1 MESELRKNSGNFLYP
16 SGTVKR
22 MSMFL
27 PSDIKLS
34 FFNLLLQHFK
44 DKKILAK
51 EIGCSIKSLD
61 KWSKGEI
68 DDKYF
73 SKILALALELPEAKS
88 LLKESFNEI
97 TDLCTNL
104 SILKEEKTSKVNQ
117 LMRALDEKSKEIIMH
132 VWKNRYAKISEI
144 STLISSPNDACT
156 LTKIRE
162 VINPIAKNI
171 LGKPILL
178 FEESK
183 IDPVTNNKVFFSWWL
198 SDSIDLIK
206 KEKEMLDVFNEENFL
221 KIVTEMPNAK
231 EKDIMI
237 DINDEA
243 LMIYADTSDG
253 RYHRKIPLFYA
264 IDNIAEKTYK
274 NGILEVKLKK
284 TIGD

>member
-206 KEKEMLDVFNEENFL
+206 KDEKMLDIFNEEAYL
-221 KIVTEMPNAK
+221 KVTTEMPNAK

>member
-183 IDPVTNNKVFFSWWL
+183 IDPITSNKVLFSWWL

-206 KEKEMLDVFNEENFL
+206 KDKEMLDVFNEENFL